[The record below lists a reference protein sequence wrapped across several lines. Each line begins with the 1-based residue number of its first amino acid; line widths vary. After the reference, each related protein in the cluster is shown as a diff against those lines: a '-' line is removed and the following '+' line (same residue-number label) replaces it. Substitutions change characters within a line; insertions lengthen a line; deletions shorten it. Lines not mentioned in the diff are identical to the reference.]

1 MSEVALLEYQ
11 AVVHEIFIELLMNSD
26 MHFCPEN
33 ISELK
38 AYLQMKMEYFTVWHE
53 AMSKGKVNNE
63 KANLTFIS
71 TQTWVNLR
79 FAICGFI
86 GFAEYVLQNNR
97 PEDVQYVPVL
107 YSNTSNIES
116 TFSHMKSLGGRD
128 AQSYQTRIASRSV
141 SDSITAISKSSSY
154 SVGEYLPEQDIQD
167 GHDHPALIKSMNQEL
182 VEMKESWIQKF
193 DQNTKV
199 AVAIVPAG
207 TGLNGKGSRQWLIS
221 SQWPWQCMGSM
232 EYYVLSK
239 HSGRAAMFQ
248 RLANLSKEE
257 ELQLN

>member
-1 MSEVALLEYQ
+1 
-11 AVVHEIFIELLMNSD
+11 
-26 MHFCPEN
+26 
-33 ISELK
+33 
-38 AYLQMKMEYFTVWHE
+38 
-53 AMSKGKVNNE
+53 
-63 KANLTFIS
+63 
-71 TQTWVNLR
+71 
-79 FAICGFI
+79 
-86 GFAEYVLQNNR
+86 
-97 PEDVQYVPVL
+97 
-107 YSNTSNIES
+107 
-116 TFSHMKSLGGRD
+116 MKSLGGRD